1 MLFRSQQLH
10 PSFRNIGLV
19 GLDGKLRCSAKP
31 LGGVADFS
39 SYPLFREAMNAR
51 SLLLRELPREL
62 SGKSILACVYP
73 VRDATNELRG
83 VVFVSLAFR
92 SLADLTIGDRL
103 PPGSTVTLFD
113 NRGTV
118 VLREPDRAE
127 WNGRAADASPTW
139 KLLRSGRLTKATSP
153 DLDGTDLI
161 FGAERIPATRGQ
173 PDGWLAVEI
182 GRAHV

>member
-1 MLFRSQQLH
+1 MTYATWHAWRENRDRNLNEVREEATDAAKRLSTSIDEARRVLHRLSHDSAIIAGDVAACERLTADYQQLH

-73 VRDATNELRG
+73 VR
-83 VVFVSLAFR
+83 
-92 SLADLTIGDRL
+92 
-103 PPGSTVTLFD
+103 
-113 NRGTV
+113 
-118 VLREPDRAE
+118 
-127 WNGRAADASPTW
+127 
-139 KLLRSGRLTKATSP
+139 
-153 DLDGTDLI
+153 
-161 FGAERIPATRGQ
+161 
-173 PDGWLAVEI
+173 EI